1 MEPITLVLFVVGLG
15 ALVGGAEVLVRGA
28 SRLATTVGV
37 SPLVVGLTV
46 VAFGTSAPELAV
58 GISSALAGQP
68 DIALGNV
75 VGSNIANV
83 LLVLGLAAMVVPVVT
98 GMRLVRREVPLM
110 IAASAFLW
118 LMTLGGQ
125 IGRLEGILLVA
136 GILAYTAFL
145 VRSSR
150 REAAAVRA
158 EFAAEFGVGAGRGLR
173 AVAANLVLAAVGLAM
188 LLVGSNWIVEGA
200 VALATTLGIPEIV
213 VGLTIVAV
221 GTSLPEMATSILA
234 GLRGHRDIAVGN
246 VVGSCI
252 FNILM
257 VLGTAAIVAP
267 TPLVVSPSLL
277 AVDLPLMVAAALAC
291 LPILYTGRLVD
302 RREGAL
308 LLGFY
313 AAYLGYLI
321 LVALGDPAAD
331 SFGRVLI
338 LGAVPV
344 AGVVLAALAL
354 RQWAASRGTDAN
366 GSPRVRADTGGGTG
380 GSLDTRE
387 R

>member
-1 MEPITLVLFVVGLG
+1 VDALTAVLFVLGLVG
-15 ALVGGAEVLVRGA
+15 LVGGAEILVRGA
-28 SRLATTVGV
+28 SRLATELGV

-75 VGSNIANV
+75 IGSNVANV
-83 LLVLGLAAMVVPVVT
+83 LLVLGLAALLAPLVAA
-98 GMRLVRREVPLM
+98 MRVVRREVPLM
-110 IAASAFLW
+110 IAASVLLW
-118 LMTLGGQ
+118 LMALSGQ
-125 IGRLEGILLVA
+125 INRLEGILLVA
-136 GILAYTAFL
+136 GIVAYTAFL

-158 EFAAEFGVGAGRGLR
+158 EFAAEFGVGAGRGGR
-173 AVAANLVLAAVGLAM
+173 AVAANLGLIVVGLVL
-188 LLVGSNWIVEGA
+188 LLVGANWIVDG
-200 VALATTLGIPEIV
+200 ALATTLGIPEIV

-221 GTSLPEMATSILA
+221 GTSLPEIATSVMA

-257 VLGTAAIVAP
+257 VLGATAVVAP
-267 TPLVVSPSLL
+267 EPLVVAPALL

-291 LPILYTGRLVD
+291 LPILYTGLAVD

-308 LLGFY
+308 LLAFY
-313 AAYLGYLI
+313 VAYLAYLV
-321 LVALGDPAAD
+321 LVALQVPAAEG
-331 SFGRVLI
+331 FGHVLV
-338 LGAVPV
+338 LGAVPLTG
-344 AGVVLAALAL
+344 AVLAALAI
-354 RQWAASRGTDAN
+354 REWAASRRT
-366 GSPRVRADTGGGTG
+366 RAGAGAA
-380 GSLDTRE
+380 R
-387 R
+387 

>member
-1 MEPITLVLFVVGLG
+1 VDPITLVLFVVGLG
-15 ALVGGAEVLVRGA
+15 ALVAGAEVLVRGA
-28 SRLATTVGV
+28 SRLATTLGV

-83 LLVLGLAAMVVPVVT
+83 LLVLGLAALLAPVVT
-98 GMRLVRREVPLM
+98 GMRIVRREVPLM
-110 IAASAFLW
+110 IAASALLW
-118 LMTLGGQ
+118 LMALGRQ
-125 IGRLEGILLVA
+125 IDRLEGILLVA
-136 GILAYTAFL
+136 GIVAYTAFV

-158 EFAAEFGVGAGRGLR
+158 EFAAEFGVGAGRGAR
-173 AVAANLVLAAVGLAM
+173 AVAANLTLVAAGLVMLVLGA
-188 LLVGSNWIVEGA
+188 SWIVEGA

-221 GTSLPEMATSILA
+221 GTSLPEIATSVLA

-257 VLGTAAIVAP
+257 VLGATAVVSPAP
-267 TPLVVSPSLL
+267 LAVSPSLL
-277 AVDLPLMVAAALAC
+277 AVDVPLMVAAALAC
-291 LPILYTGRLVD
+291 LPILYTGARVD
-302 RREGAL
+302 RREAAL
-308 LLGFY
+308 LLTFY
-313 AAYLGYLI
+313 VAYLGYLV
-321 LVALGDPAAD
+321 LVAAGDPAAD
-331 SFGRVLI
+331 VFGRTLV
-338 LGAVPV
+338 LGAVPAV
-344 AGVVLAALAL
+344 GVLLFALAV
-354 RQWAASRGTDAN
+354 RGWIAGRRAGAN
-366 GSPRVRADTGGGTG
+366 GGPGVSDPA
-380 GSLDTRE
+380 
-387 R
+387 

>member
-1 MEPITLVLFVVGLG
+1 VEPITLVLFVVGLG
-15 ALVGGAEVLVRGA
+15 ALVGGAEALVRGA
-28 SRLATTVGV
+28 SRLATALGV

-46 VAFGTSAPELAV
+46 VAFGTSSPELAV
-58 GISSALAGQP
+58 GISSAFAGQP

-83 LLVLGLAAMVVPVVT
+83 LLVLGLAALVVPVVT
-98 GMRLVRREVPLM
+98 GMRVVRREVPLM
-110 IAASAFLW
+110 VAASALLW
-118 LMTLGGQ
+118 LMALGGQ
-125 IGRLEGILLVA
+125 IDRLEGLMLVA
-136 GILAYTAFL
+136 GIVAYAAFL

-158 EFAAEFGVGAGRGLR
+158 EFAAEFGVGAGRGMR

-188 LLVGSNWIVEGA
+188 LLVGSSWIVEGA
-200 VALATTLGIPEIV
+200 VALARTLGIPEIV

-354 RQWAASRGTDAN
+354 REWAASRGADAN
-366 GSPRVRADTGGGTG
+366 GSPRVLADTGGGTG

>member
-1 MEPITLVLFVVGLG
+1 VDAMTLVLFALGLV
-15 ALVGGAEVLVRGA
+15 ALVGGAEILVRGA
-28 SRLATTVGV
+28 SRLATSLGV

-58 GISSALAGQP
+58 GVSSALAGQP

-83 LLVLGLAAMVVPVVT
+83 LLVLGVAALVAPVVA
-98 GMRLVRREVPLM
+98 GSRVVRREVPLM
-110 IAASAFLW
+110 IAASVLLW
-118 LMTLGGQ
+118 LMALSGQ
-125 IGRLEGILLVA
+125 IDRLEGILLVA

-158 EFAAEFGVGAGRGLR
+158 EFAAEFGVGAGRAGR
-173 AVAANLVLAAVGLAM
+173 AIAANLVLVVAGLAL
-188 LLVGSNWIVEGA
+188 LLVGADWIVDGA
-200 VALATTLGIPEIV
+200 VAMATTLGIPEIV

-221 GTSLPEMATSILA
+221 GTSLPEIATSVLA

-257 VLGTAAIVAP
+257 VLGATAVVAP
-267 TPLVVSPSLL
+267 MPLQVSPALL
-277 AVDLPLMVAAALAC
+277 AVDLPFMVAAAVGC
-291 LPILYTGRLVD
+291 LPILYTGFAVD
-302 RREGAL
+302 RREAAL
-308 LLGFY
+308 LLAFY
-313 AAYLGYLI
+313 FAYLAYLV
-321 LVALGDPAAD
+321 LVALEVPAAD
-331 SFGRVLI
+331 GFGRALV

-344 AGVVLAALAL
+344 AGVVLAVLAL
-354 RQWAASRGTDAN
+354 REWTASRRDRT
-366 GSPRVRADTGGGTG
+366 RAGI
-380 GSLDTRE
+380 RA
-387 R
+387 